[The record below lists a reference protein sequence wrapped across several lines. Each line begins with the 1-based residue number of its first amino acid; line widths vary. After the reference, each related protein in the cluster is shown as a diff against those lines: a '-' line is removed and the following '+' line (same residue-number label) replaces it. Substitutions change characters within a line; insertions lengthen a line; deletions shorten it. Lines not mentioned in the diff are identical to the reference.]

1 MSDVFIDLSDVAFQ
15 VLCVVLPQH
24 LAPALLFAVPR
35 HHQSLPPAR
44 AAPLLLP
51 FEQRPQSF
59 LGAVPCLSATGHEEY
74 LWDFPQVDG

>member
-1 MSDVFIDLSDVAFQ
+1 MSFIDLFAVASQ

-24 LAPALLFAVPR
+24 LATLLLFAVPQ

-59 LGAVPCLSATGHEEY
+59 LGAVPCLSATGHEGC
-74 LWDFPQVDG
+74 LLDFPQVDG